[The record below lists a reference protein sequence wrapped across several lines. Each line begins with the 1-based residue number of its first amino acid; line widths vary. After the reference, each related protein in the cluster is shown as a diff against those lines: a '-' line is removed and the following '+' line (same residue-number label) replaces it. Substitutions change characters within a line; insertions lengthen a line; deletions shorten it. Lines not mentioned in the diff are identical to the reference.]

1 MITVSLL
8 GMDYYQ
14 AIDVTKKIHNRL
26 VEIYRCKD
34 EDLVF
39 FAPESFL
46 IHDGIEQTSFRLNI
60 RVEAPDM
67 YMDRESEVKEAL
79 FDALKDV
86 AIHFRLLFT
95 YFEPEHEYL
104 KIDDTYPEY
113 MTEKNVVKAETDDE
127 HDHDHEED
135 DDDDSYSEEY
145 EEPYMGDIIGEFD
158 AYVQNHP
165 DATND
170 EIYKALTE
178 IRERVTEKHH
188 QSGDDGKDD
197 E

>member
-8 GMDYYQ
+8 GMDHYY
-14 AIDVTKKIHNRL
+14 AIDVTKKIHSRL
-26 VEIYRCKD
+26 LEIYGCKD
-34 EDLVF
+34 EDLLF

-60 RVEAPDM
+60 EVEAPEM
-67 YMDRESEVKEAL
+67 YIDKEEAVKEAL

-86 AIHFRLLFT
+86 AIHFRVLFR

-113 MTEKNVVKAETDDE
+113 MNEHNVVKAET
-127 HDHDHEED
+127 HEEEEDKED
-135 DDDDSYSEEY
+135 DDNYEEEY

-158 AYVQNHP
+158 AYIQKHP
-165 DATND
+165 DATN
-170 EIYKALTE
+170 EEVYQALTS
-178 IRERVTEKHH
+178 IREKVTENHH
-188 QSGDDGKDD
+188 DHGDDGKDD
-197 E
+197 

>member
-8 GMDYYQ
+8 GMDYYH
-14 AIDVTKKIHNRL
+14 AIDVTKKIHSRL

-39 FAPESFL
+39 FAPESFI

-60 RVEAPDM
+60 KVEAPEM
-67 YMDRESEVKEAL
+67 YMDKESEVRDAL
-79 FDALKDV
+79 FDSLKDV

-95 YFEPEHEYL
+95 YFDPEHEYL

-113 MTEKNVVKAETDDE
+113 MTENNVVKAEDA
-127 HDHDHEED
+127 HDHDHED
-135 DDDDSYSEEY
+135 DDDQSYSEEY

-158 AYVQNHP
+158 AYIQKHP

-170 EIYKALTE
+170 EIYQE
-178 IRERVTEKHH
+178 
-188 QSGDDGKDD
+188 GDDGID
-197 E
+197 EE

>member
-14 AIDVTKKIHNRL
+14 AIEVTKKIHSRL

-34 EDLVF
+34 EDLLF

-60 RVEAPDM
+60 RVEAPDN

-86 AIHFRLLFT
+86 AIHFRVLFT

-113 MTEKNVVKAETDDE
+113 MTEKNVVKAEDE
-127 HDHDHEED
+127 HDHDHEDSD
-135 DDDDSYSEEY
+135 DDYSEEY

-158 AYVQNHP
+158 TYIQQHP

-178 IRERVTEKHH
+178 IREKVTDRHH
-188 QSGDDGKDD
+188 QNGDDGKDD

>member
-14 AIDVTKKIHNRL
+14 AIEVTKRIHSRL

-67 YMDRESEVKEAL
+67 YADREREVKDVL

-86 AIHFRLLFT
+86 AIHFRVLFT

-104 KIDDTYPEY
+104 KIDDIYPEY
-113 MTEKNVVKAETDDE
+113 MTDKNVVKAEDE
-127 HDHDHEED
+127 HDHDHEEE
-135 DDDDSYSEEY
+135 DDDSYSEEY

-158 AYVQNHP
+158 TYIQQHP

-178 IRERVTEKHH
+178 IREKVTEKHH
-188 QSGDDGKDD
+188 ANGDDGK
-197 E
+197 EEE

>member
-8 GMDYYQ
+8 GMDHYY
-14 AIDVTKKIHNRL
+14 AIDVTKKIHQRL

-34 EDLVF
+34 EDLIF

-46 IHDGIEQTSFRLNI
+46 IHDGFEQTSFRLNI
-60 RVEAPDM
+60 EVEAPETYIDK
-67 YMDRESEVKEAL
+67 EKEVRDALFEAL
-79 FDALKDV
+79 SDV
-86 AIHFRLLFT
+86 AIHFRLLFR

-113 MTEKNVVKAETDDE
+113 MNDNNVVKAE
-127 HDHDHEED
+127 HDHDEEEEEGSD
-135 DDDDSYSEEY
+135 EDYSEDY

-158 AYVQNHP
+158 AYIQKHP
-165 DATND
+165 DATNE
-170 EIYKALTE
+170 EIYQALTG
-178 IRERVTEKHH
+178 IREKVTERHH
-188 QSGDDGKDD
+188 EHGDDGSDD

>member
-8 GMDYYQ
+8 GMDYYH

-39 FAPESFL
+39 FAPESFI

-60 RVEAPDM
+60 KVEAPEM
-67 YMDRESEVKEAL
+67 YMDRESEVRDAL
-79 FDALKDV
+79 FESLKDV

-104 KIDDTYPEY
+104 KIDDSYPEY
-113 MTEKNVVKAETDDE
+113 MTENNVVKAEDA
-127 HDHDHEED
+127 HDHDDEEEQD
-135 DDDDSYSEEY
+135 DQSYAEEY

-158 AYVQNHP
+158 AYIQKHP

-170 EIYKALTE
+170 EIYQALTE
-178 IRERVTEKHH
+178 IREKVTEKHH
-188 QSGDDGKDD
+188 QHGDDGID
-197 E
+197 ED

>member
-14 AIDVTKKIHNRL
+14 AIDVTKKIHSKL

-39 FAPESFL
+39 FAPESFI

-60 RVEAPDM
+60 KVEAPEM
-67 YMDRESEVKEAL
+67 YMDRESEVREAL
-79 FDALKDV
+79 FDSLKDV

-95 YFEPEHEYL
+95 YFDPEHEYL

-113 MTEKNVVKAETDDE
+113 MTENNVVKAEDS
-127 HDHDHEED
+127 HDHEEED
-135 DDDDSYSEEY
+135 DDQSYSEEY

-158 AYVQNHP
+158 AYIQKHP

-170 EIYKALTE
+170 EIYQALTE
-178 IRERVTEKHH
+178 IREKVTEQHH
-188 QSGDDGKDD
+188 QQGDDGID
-197 E
+197 EE